1 MWFALAR
8 LTVFPHRLRLSIISC
23 ISQSPV
29 AARNTRSGRAQR
41 PPLNSA
47 FCILP
52 SAFLHVPRGRAQR
65 PHLHGLHRWKM
76 HTMALWDS
84 QEIS

>member
-29 AARNTRSGRAQR
+29 AARYYAGGDGAARHPYHPAKH
-41 PPLNSA
+41 
-47 FCILP
+47 IL
-52 SAFLHVPRGRAQR
+52 A
-65 PHLHGLHRWKM
+65 
-76 HTMALWDS
+76 
-84 QEIS
+84 